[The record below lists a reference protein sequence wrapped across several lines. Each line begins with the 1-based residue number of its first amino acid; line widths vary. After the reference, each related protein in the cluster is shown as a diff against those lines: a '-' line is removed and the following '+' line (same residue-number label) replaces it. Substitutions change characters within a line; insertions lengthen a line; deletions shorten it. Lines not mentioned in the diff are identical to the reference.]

1 MPKLLASYHYTYH
14 LCTNN
19 VLYTCHL
26 SKEDSRRIL
35 YSNNMSL
42 LEYIIGI
49 ISKGDREGVNDYRV
63 FLYIYVDYNRNIN
76 NMMVT
81 NRSPARYT
89 SLEVY

>member
-1 MPKLLASYHYTYH
+1 
-14 LCTNN
+14 
-19 VLYTCHL
+19 
-26 SKEDSRRIL
+26 
-35 YSNNMSL
+35 MSL